1 MSRTKAASVL
11 IKKFST
17 LPSGLKSKAAELN
30 NQKAMQASAACHQRY
45 KDLKS
50 LVTDK
55 IANCDQSVS
64 LHEEYNKHIE
74 RMTDLVSMSYKMSLS
89 LTFLN
94 NKLECFK

>member
-1 MSRTKAASVL
+1 
-11 IKKFST
+11 
-17 LPSGLKSKAAELN
+17 
-30 NQKAMQASAACHQRY
+30 MQASAACHQRY

-74 RMTDLVSMSYKMSLS
+74 RMTDLVSMSCKISLS
-89 LTFLN
+89 LTLLH
-94 NKLECFK
+94 NKLECFKSAFQNLLVANVQSRLLV